1 MHSGND
7 DFGKMETPQN
17 RWHTYSFYRCYA
29 EDAAWVEMETGSEKM
44 NKWRRGMYGK
54 KGMYGGSM

>member
-1 MHSGND
+1 
-7 DFGKMETPQN
+7 METPPKSVAL
-17 RWHTYSFYRCYA
+17 YSFYRYYA